1 MGERKLGSVMN
12 KELFLVKLPSIFVNY
27 RNYIIIFFVGYL
39 VTLGNIFRAS
49 LLIGWIGASFPSN
62 IIDLINLLIVVAI
75 SFYLSRYK
83 ISWHYMIEWISVYTI
98 YSVMSYIVQITYKL
112 NDPDYRWMEFNKN
125 QLFNLSS
132 LSLLLIVSL
141 ILIGISF
148 LNDKV
153 KVLSTFGRQKYNYV
167 RKNKFSTEIQLLMTS
182 CMLAILILTDNLVFQ
197 ILIKDKIA
205 SENVFSLS
213 GKILVAY
220 FLLATFSCV
229 IVKGIDSLANLK
241 FDFFAV
247 ICFSFIL
254 AILFNFFVQQSV
266 QIGESFFGVEVFRG
280 AIQFQ
285 FWTLFFLYLFTYV
298 ALNRYLLAS
307 VIIILFS
314 SIFVV
319 ANGIKIE
326 MRGEPILPS
335 DLTWLSKPLQLLGFV
350 NNDLSFYLLMGIIA
364 LAGLLYYFKKQF
376 FLQTII
382 KSWKVQL
389 AATFF
394 TLIPFYCT
402 FQILSHK
409 EDGRIAENI
418 PVLSVLQNSE
428 NISWQGS
435 HKSASYKSLAYSW
448 VNQLSTPAMYQPK
461 GYSISKMNAIEEK
474 YSKLSEE
481 MNKTRTQDISNQTVI
496 YVLSES
502 FANPERLSGIQIS
515 RKPVPKIQEIM
526 ASTTSGT
533 MRSDGFGGGT
543 ANMEFQTLTG
553 LPFYNLNPVVSVMYL
568 EVVPQMNRFVSISD
582 FYQSKDKYVIH
593 LANKS
598 NYSRDIIYKDLK
610 FDHFI
615 SEETKGISLEK
626 EGLHASD
633 KSTYRQVLS
642 QLNQTNGQ
650 FFSVITMQNHGIWM
664 EDNPEDLTATGE
676 GFNPNQENDL
686 NSYVKLLSHTDDATK
701 EFLDQL
707 SKVNKPVTVVFYGD
721 HLPGLYPIALFKKQA
736 EKQYETDYFI
746 WSNFKTE
753 KRNYPLVNSSDFGA
767 MVFEQTDS
775 KVSPYYALLT
785 EVLHKTSVDKDSSK
799 LSKADKEIAEDLKLV
814 EYDIVNG
821 KGYLSDSFFKIK

>member
-1 MGERKLGSVMN
+1 MD
-12 KELFLVKLPSIFVNY
+12 KELLLKIFRDTLIKY
-27 RNYIIIFFVGYL
+27 KDFIIIFIITFL
-39 VTLGNIFRAS
+39 ITLGNILRVSQVIDWSGSSIPSIVLDTSMSF
-49 LLIGWIGASFPSN
+49 LLVT
-62 IIDLINLLIVVAI
+62 II
-75 SFYLSRYK
+75 FYLSRFK
-83 ISWHYMIEWISVYTI
+83 ISWHYITEPISVYI
-98 YSVMSYIVQITYKL
+98 IFSVMMYIIRMTYKL
-112 NDPDYRWMEFNKN
+112 NDTDFKWMEFSEN

-132 LSLLLIVSL
+132 LWMLLIVGL
-141 ILIGISF
+141 ILIVIA
-148 LNDKV
+148 LLKDRVN
-153 KVLSTFGRQKYNYV
+153 VLTTFERQKYNYV
-167 RKNKFSTEIQLLMTS
+167 RNSKFSYEFQLFLTSCVLATLLLIDSQVFQLL
-182 CMLAILILTDNLVFQ
+182 
-197 ILIKDKIA
+197 IKEKLLL
-205 SENVFSLS
+205 ETLLSLS
-213 GKILVAY
+213 GKILISYALIVG
-220 FLLATFSCV
+220 FSCL
-229 IVKGIDSLANLK
+229 IIKGIDSLANFK
-241 FDFFAV
+241 FDFHAIF
-247 ICFSFIL
+247 FSSSLL
-254 AILFNFFVQQSV
+254 ATVFNFFIQQSV

-285 FWTLFFLYLFTYV
+285 FWTLFFLYLFIYV
-298 ALNRYLLAS
+298 ALNRYLLGS
-307 VIIILFS
+307 VVIILFS

-335 DLTWLSKPLQLLGFV
+335 DLTWLSKPQQLLGFV
-350 NNDLSFYLLMGIIA
+350 SNDLSFYLLIGII
-364 LAGLLYYFKKQF
+364 GLGGVLYYFRKQF
-376 FLQTII
+376 FLLTII

-389 AATFF
+389 AVTLF
-394 TLIPFYCT
+394 TLIPFYYT

-418 PVLSVLQNSE
+418 PVLSILQNSE

-461 GYSISKMNAIEEK
+461 GYSSSRMKAIEEK
-474 YSKLSEE
+474 YSNLSQAI
-481 MNKTRTQDISNQTVI
+481 NKTRTQDIRNQTVI

-502 FANPERLSGIQIS
+502 FADPSRLSGVQVS
-515 RKPVPKIQEIM
+515 RNPIPKIQEIM

-533 MRSDGFGGGT
+533 MKSDGFGGGT

-568 EVVPQMNRFVSISD
+568 EVVPQMNRLISISD
-582 FYQSKDKYVIH
+582 FYQSKNKYVIH
-593 LANKS
+593 LASKS

-610 FDHFI
+610 FDYFI

-626 EGLHASD
+626 EGQYPSD
-633 KSTYRQVLS
+633 KSTYQQVLN
-642 QLNQTNGQ
+642 QLNQTEGQ
-650 FFSVITMQNHGIWM
+650 FFSVMTMQNHGIWM
-664 EDNPEDLTATGE
+664 EDSPEDLTATAE
-676 GFNPNQENDL
+676 GFTQDQQNQL

-707 SKVNKPVTVVFYGD
+707 SKVNKRVTVVFYGD
-721 HLPGLYPIALFKKQA
+721 HLPGLYPLEIFKKQA
-736 EKQYETDYFI
+736 EKQFETDYFI
-746 WSNFKTE
+746 WSNFKND
-753 KRNYPLVNSSDFGA
+753 KKNYPLVNSSDFGA